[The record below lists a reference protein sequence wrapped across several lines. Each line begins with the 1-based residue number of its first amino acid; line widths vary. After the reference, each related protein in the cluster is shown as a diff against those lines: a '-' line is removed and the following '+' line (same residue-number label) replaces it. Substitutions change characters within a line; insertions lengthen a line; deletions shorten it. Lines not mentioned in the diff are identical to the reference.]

1 MKIEEKINIFR
12 KTIEFFRSKE
22 IVPTIDEEDRVW
34 NRISSE
40 IHRAKRKSIFS
51 KKMQYA
57 FWTMSAAAIL
67 TGMVFLFHNQYEET
81 NSPDMLV
88 VYNSINK
95 DIEFETEKIQLLAE
109 DKQMADVENNV
120 TIDYSKSEKKV
131 QLGNKAIDKPQDI
144 KYHQLIVPRGKHTCL
159 ILSDGS
165 TLHVNAATKVVYPDR
180 FKKNHREIFV
190 DGEIY
195 IDVVKNEKAPF
206 VVSTTSCDIQVLG
219 TAFNVHAY
227 SQDGNANVALV
238 RGSVKL
244 NDKHNGELMLKPDEL
259 ALISDS
265 RIKGKKH
272 VNASDY
278 VAWTQGLLRLDAT
291 PLSSVFKRLERYY
304 GVDISY
310 TDEVGTMKIF
320 GNLDLECPVDEV
332 MRRLKY
338 TAPINVEC
346 TEKDRK
352 FVVTKNK

>member
-22 IVPTIDEEDRVW
+22 IVPTIEEEDRGW
-34 NRISSE
+34 NSIVSE
-40 IHRAKRKSIFS
+40 INRTKRKNIFS
-51 KKMQYA
+51 KKVQYV

-67 TGMVFLFHNQYEET
+67 TGMVLLFHNQYEEK
-81 NSPDMLV
+81 NSPDMLA

-165 TLHVNAATKVVYPDR
+165 TLHVNAGTKVVYPDK

-195 IDVVKNEKAPF
+195 IDVVKNEQAPF

-244 NDKHNGELMLKPDEL
+244 KDKQDGELVLKPDEL
-259 ALISDS
+259 ALISES

-278 VAWTQGLLRLDAT
+278 MAWTQGLLKLDAT

-304 GVDISY
+304 GVDIIY
-310 TDEVGTMKIF
+310 DEEVGTMKIY
-320 GNLDLECPVDEV
+320 GNLDLECTVDEV
-332 MRRLKY
+332 LRRLKY
-338 TAPINVEC
+338 TAPINVAGTGNE
-346 TEKDRK
+346 RK